1 MLCKDQIRPG
11 HDFDLV
17 PCYRSVGN
25 DNSRKLHGDSF
36 RHKVLPSL
44 SMTCFI
50 KSSSGTV
57 STRCEEAWIRM
68 LLGASCVAVR
78 APALCQWSCVSGA
91 ETEPH
96 FLLLC
101 SVRATRRN
109 LNSAYTRSTRT
120 PTDSCPTITM
130 PARLQ
135 LQSSSKQEIRTLRL
149 SWLSGQLELDDQE
162 LARC

>member
-1 MLCKDQIRPG
+1 M
-11 HDFDLV
+11 
-17 PCYRSVGN
+17 GN

-78 APALCQWSCVSGA
+78 APALCQWSCCVPGA

-109 LNSAYTRSTRT
+109 LNSAYTRHHYACKTAAAVVLQTRDPHT
-120 PTDSCPTITM
+120 SASHGFQGSLNLMTKSWQDVEACIH
-130 PARLQ
+130 L
-135 LQSSSKQEIRTLRL
+135 SSPQMWYFNLCATSDLRI
-149 SWLSGQLELDDQE
+149 
-162 LARC
+162 